1 MTDLARLGIISA
13 IHWFCTVGGWY
24 LLGALE
30 QGVADGTGVAP
41 VPLIILHIIMQI
53 LTFPI
58 VFIAVWLN
66 PMQIGGFRLDSFF
79 LFVVLAA
86 LNSALVV
93 AVLGAL
99 LRALSRRNPG
109 TS

>member
-1 MTDLARLGIISA
+1 MARLAIIWA

-41 VPLIILHIIMQI
+41 IPLIIFHVIMQI

-66 PMQIGGFRLDSFF
+66 PMQIGGFRLDSFL
-79 LFVVLAA
+79 LFIALAA

-93 AVLGAL
+93 AVLGACM
-99 LRALSRRNPG
+99 RALSHRNPG
-109 TS
+109 ASLR